1 MSPEWA
7 IDACLSC
14 HIPEEAWPAYLE
26 LLAASGVRTLRE
38 RGIGTREADGR
49 YRGDMRPAYRRLK
62 AAGHQVVAF
71 AGTPVPVVQVG
82 NVLPEDLLV
91 VYAHAQH
98 LGRDF
103 AGLVDA
109 WEMVGEPDVGYC
121 PDLPDRVAA
130 YQKALYLGIKAGARS
145 VGAPAPAVLMGAL
158 ALPPGP
164 WLERAVRNGLLDY
177 TDAYNFHYYGH
188 PEDLPGV
195 IAAHARVA
203 ARGKVVNE
211 VPVFPKAWWQRS
223 SAPQTTDL
231 PLWITECGIEVASA
245 QDFLNPQRR
254 RMQAEY
260 TQKTAQV
267 AWGDRR
273 VALFMPFILAHEKDP
288 HALTLPGAVPL
299 PAWTTYAEFT
309 RRPPWPAR
317 RLVNPPP
324 APNPL
329 VVQWLPDNRTTRP
342 HKVSGTY
349 RMVGDLTVT
358 GELRFYNF
366 SARAI
371 TGRVVETALRRIQRE
386 GRLPET
392 LTVPPG
398 EMRAVPVSFKK
409 MAPTGYVR
417 EDWTVTF
424 AELGGALTAVSFAL
438 ETEPVSGDFEK
449 RPWPVLPPIG
459 DTLKHPVDAW
469 DDIGSISGRWRG
481 LNQLRVEE
489 VAGDTIR
496 VSTRQLTGDPLR
508 GRQALARVGPLPA
521 NGFIRLELVIGA
533 TGEAVHSDEVSGGAV
548 GLHWREPLGHD
559 LIVDGAIGL
568 ALATERGAT
577 AATLTNP
584 RVAVTWRRDR
594 ATGFGLALTLPA
606 ASRTGTSGQV
616 AAAMAAAHRVDPSPW
631 LAGAT
636 TLAASAARTWRRPL
650 GELTVTAAAAWLA
663 RTEARDLPLV
673 HLDAAGA
680 IAAASRLE
688 LTATF
693 ATTSYLLVADRTDAF
708 VHTLALGARYRDRRL
723 TIAAAAVAP
732 VDAAERAIDTV
743 GATLAITVALP

>member
-1 MSPEWA
+1 MAILRALANISSLNRWCRAICLVMGGGLVLPGAGDPRAGVPMSPEWA

-521 NGFIRLELVIGA
+521 NGFIRLELERPFGK
-533 TGEAVHSDEVSGGAV
+533 DFAV
-548 GLHWREPLGHD
+548 GVD
-559 LIVDGAIGL
+559 LI
-568 ALATERGAT
+568 
-577 AATLTNP
+577 
-584 RVAVTWRRDR
+584 
-594 ATGFGLALTLPA
+594 
-606 ASRTGTSGQV
+606 
-616 AAAMAAAHRVDPSPW
+616 
-631 LAGAT
+631 
-636 TLAASAARTWRRPL
+636 
-650 GELTVTAAAAWLA
+650 
-663 RTEARDLPLV
+663 
-673 HLDAAGA
+673 
-680 IAAASRLE
+680 
-688 LTATF
+688 
-693 ATTSYLLVADRTDAF
+693 
-708 VHTLALGARYRDRRL
+708 DRRGQRF
-723 TIAAAAVAP
+723 TIWENSGVSYFNSKVPEVWLNLRDFQIYFWGRCTDMP
-732 VDAAERAIDTV
+732 VFKPGEVEELQFRFMGNQTDDPRTV
-743 GATLAITVALP
+743 KFSVMVPRS